1 MGTLL
6 ALLLAAATLALIL
19 LGTARGEFD
28 AELPKYEMLGIEPP
42 PAGTSP
48 DAQRLTPTDR
58 IIRFG
63 LLGPLFYYAGRIG
76 WLEPA
81 GILLWLIGIYCAA
94 TACFGRDP
102 AYRLFGSSVWG
113 SAKHHSH
120 E

>member
-28 AELPKYEMLGIEPP
+28 AELPKYEMLGVQPP
-42 PAGTSP
+42 PNTAPP
-48 DAQRLTPTDR
+48 DTQRLTPTDR

-63 LLGPLFYYAGRIG
+63 LLGPLFYYAGRLG

-81 GILLWLIGIYCAA
+81 GILLWLIGVYCAA
-94 TACFGRDP
+94 SACFGQDP
-102 AYRLFGSSVWG
+102 AYRLMRRSAWARNPSRSSQ
-113 SAKHHSH
+113 
-120 E
+120 